1 MCCTTK
7 SSCFQSS
14 FSFPSLPYF
23 SFPLFLTSPSP
34 RSLTSPSLPPLLP
47 LPSLPYFSFPL
58 SLTSPSPPIS
68 PSLLIRLPPSPS
80 LHPPSPSLPPFLFLL
95 SSLSF
100 SPSPLSPSPG
110 STQKDNTIYY
120 LKGPLCSHPII
131 CDDEPCPV
139 PWQKCVGD
147 EHLHVSCLS
156 MYAPSLNQHKAA
168 YLYRLH
174 RTT

>member
-23 SFPLFLTSPSP
+23 SF
-34 RSLTSPSLPPLLP
+34 
-47 LPSLPYFSFPL
+47 PSLPYFSFPL